1 MYPIGTKFNT
11 EITARDLKT
20 LALLYATV
28 PDVTNVPLSNSEMS
42 NLFTT
47 SEILST
53 LNTPVTNDT
62 KNLDEVVANDIS
74 THLALAEQYRRRAEY
89 EKASKEYQAV
99 AQMKSDRRAKSEVY
113 YEIAVMYPGKVRGV
127 KYYKD
132 TYRVPYPNT
141 LYTYSVLNGV
151 VQSKHCFA
159 VIDDVITPETVLYRF
174 PFGNV
179 GSMGSMCYGNIHLP
193 DCTELSSIDT
203 LVELF
208 LSGDVN
214 DDLYHPSDTAKNC
227 KQFELYQFLEG
238 KKKFPTKILVKDTEY
253 GVKKEIRFKN
263 IWK

>member
-1 MYPIGTKFNT
+1 MVEKISS
-11 EITARDLKT
+11 ELVLDDLKDAFWRVT
-20 LALLYATV
+20 TTNAKGASTTKVLSHETYVNMLRKNTIVRKEAKKHSLGRIPYGYVDCLYGSQG
-28 PDVTNVPLSNSEMS
+28 N
-42 NLFTT
+42 
-47 SEILST
+47 
-53 LNTPVTNDT
+53 
-62 KNLDEVVANDIS
+62 
-74 THLALAEQYRRRAEY
+74 
-89 EKASKEYQAV
+89 
-99 AQMKSDRRAKSEVY
+99 

-141 LYTYSVLNGV
+141 LYTYNVLKGV

-214 DDLYHPSDTAKNC
+214 DDLYQASDTAKNC
-227 KQFELYQFLEG
+227 KQFELYQFLQG
-238 KKKFPTKILVKDTEY
+238 KKKFPTKILVKDTDY
-253 GVKKEIRFKN
+253 GVKKEIRFKD